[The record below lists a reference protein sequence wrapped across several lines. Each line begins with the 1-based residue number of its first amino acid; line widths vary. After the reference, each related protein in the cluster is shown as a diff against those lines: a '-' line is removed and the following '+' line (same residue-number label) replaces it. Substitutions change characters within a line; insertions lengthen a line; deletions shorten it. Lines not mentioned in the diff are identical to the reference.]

1 MKKAL
6 LVLVVVLCALAATA
20 QSQYKYKYI
29 GASFQPQ
36 YAVRLI
42 KTGAN
47 TIDTLSSTEKNRA
60 GYSVGIQYHKQMG
73 KNLLLQIGVQYT
85 NVGYTR
91 VINNLTYKTVLHP
104 SLPPLDQ
111 TIATVPEPTAEMN
124 YVFDYIDIPVMLNR
138 RVYLF
143 PIPNKRWEFYVS
155 YGASVNFLIQD
166 RIAVRLKGFT
176 INNDRSFNLNKTYLT
191 TNIFNITG
199 HFGFR
204 ANYQYSNKLGF
215 ITQPLLNI
223 AGLNSSRGQR
233 ANHFASVGLQVGF
246 YYNLDLKGEEE
257 VIE

>member
-6 LVLVVVLCALAATA
+6 LFFVVALCTVAGIA
-20 QSQYKYKYI
+20 QTQYQYKYL
-29 GASFQPQ
+29 GVNFQPQ
-36 YAVRLI
+36 YAVRLV
-42 KTGAN
+42 KTGGN

-60 GYSVGIQYHKQMG
+60 GYSVGIQYHKQLG
-73 KNLLLQIGVQYT
+73 KTLLLQIGVQYT
-85 NVGYTR
+85 NIGYTR
-91 VINNLTYKTVLHP
+91 VINNLTYKTVIHP
-104 SLPPLDQ
+104 SLPALDQ

-143 PIPNKRWEFYVS
+143 PTPTKRWEFYVS
-155 YGASVNFLIQD
+155 YGVSLNFLLQD

-176 INNDRSFNLNKTYLT
+176 INNDRSFNINNTYLT
-191 TNIFNITG
+191 TNLFNLTG
-199 HFGFR
+199 HLGFR

-215 ITQPLLNI
+215 ITQPLLNV
-223 AGLNSSRGQR
+223 ASLNSSRGQR
-233 ANHFASVGLQVGF
+233 ANHFASVGLQIGF